1 MFSFSYFLKE
11 NKKNK
16 DNNTTEPK
24 PKKPKKPKKTGSGN
38 VSDDK
43 GKLFEILHGAHLK
56 SLFAKGS

>member
-11 NKKNK
+11 NK
-16 DNNTTEPK
+16 DSNT
-24 PKKPKKPKKTGSGN
+24 KKPKTKKTGSGN
-38 VSDDK
+38 VLDDK